1 VSDAVLATEDM
12 SYAAIFAKPATL
24 ALCNRRRLPPLSGAT
39 CTSGVYQSEPERQE
53 HRMRPRLL
61 FCLAALLASRA
72 HAQSSIPTTPVGRVL
87 SAWLDA
93 YHSGDSTRI
102 AAFNHQYAPT
112 VPPAAGVAMRKNAGD
127 VELVKI
133 LNDRPQHVEFLL
145 REKTSGNYV
154 RGTIEIAGDP
164 PIARTFQLRSV
175 PPGAPPEGCK
185 TFTDPAPRAT
195 SAPGGADPADVA
207 SEDAIVA
214 ALYAS
219 ISGSA
224 CQRRDWDRFRSLF
237 VQGGR
242 LIPTR
247 RSPDGKISTLVES
260 PDEYVA
266 AVRTGMEENGFF
278 EHETARNGHTFGAIT
293 EIFSTYESR
302 RQASDAQPFA
312 RGINSIQL
320 LNDGTRWW
328 VVTVYWQGER
338 PDLPIPA
345 QYLQSGNR

>member
-1 VSDAVLATEDM
+1 MRLA
-12 SYAAIFAKPATL
+12 P
-24 ALCNRRRLPPLSGAT
+24 
-39 CTSGVYQSEPERQE
+39 
-53 HRMRPRLL
+53 L
-61 FCLAALLASRA
+61 FCLATLLATRA
-72 HAQSSIPTTPVGRVL
+72 PAQSSIPTTPVGKVL

-93 YHSGDSTRI
+93 YLSGDSAKM
-102 AAFNHQYAPT
+102 AAYNRQYMPT
-112 VPPAAGVAMRKNAGD
+112 MPATFGIPMRASGGD
-127 VELVKI
+127 VEFVKI
-133 LNDRPQHVEFLL
+133 LKEQAQHLEFLL
-145 REKTSGNYV
+145 RQKQNGNYL
-154 RGTIEIAGDP
+154 RGMIEVDGDP
-164 PIARTFQLRSV
+164 PTARNFGLRAV
-175 PPGAPPEGCK
+175 PPGAPPEGC
-185 TFTDPAPRAT
+185 TTYADPAPRAT
-195 SAPGGADPADVA
+195 TAPGGADPNDVA

-237 VQGGR
+237 VAGGR

-247 RSPDGKISTLVES
+247 RAPDGKVSTLVES
-260 PDEYVA
+260 PDDYVA
-266 AVRTGMEENGFF
+266 GARAGMEENGFF
-278 EHETARNGHTFGAIT
+278 EREIARNGHTFGPIT

-328 VVTVYWQGER
+328 VVTVYWQAER

-345 QYLQSGNR
+345 TYLRNTNK

>member
-1 VSDAVLATEDM
+1 M
-12 SYAAIFAKPATL
+12 
-24 ALCNRRRLPPLSGAT
+24 RL
-39 CTSGVYQSEPERQE
+39 
-53 HRMRPRLL
+53 RLV
-61 FCLAALLASRA
+61 FCLAALLGTRA
-72 HAQSSIPTTPVGRVL
+72 HAQRAIPTTPVGKVL
-87 SAWLDA
+87 SEWLDA
-93 YHSGDSTRI
+93 FHSGDSARMV
-102 AAFNHQYAPT
+102 AYNRQYMPT
-112 VPPAAGVAMRKNAGD
+112 MPATLGIPMRRTGGD
-127 VELVKI
+127 LEFVKI
-133 LNDRPQHVEFLL
+133 LSEQPNRLNFLL
-145 REKTSGNYV
+145 RQKQSGNYL
-154 RGTIEIAGDP
+154 RGAIEIAGDP
-164 PIARTFQLRSV
+164 PVVRTLGLQAV

-185 TFTDPAPRAT
+185 TYADPAPRAT
-195 SAPGGADPADVA
+195 TVPGGADPNDVA

-224 CQRRDWDRFRSLF
+224 CQHRDWDRFRSLF
-237 VQGGR
+237 VPGGR

-247 RSPDGKISTLVES
+247 RAADGKVSAVVES

-266 AVRTGMEENGFF
+266 GVRNGMEENGFF

-302 RQASDAQPFA
+302 RQADDAQPFA

-328 VVTVYWQGER
+328 VVTVYWQAER

-345 QYLQSGNR
+345 AYLRSGNK